1 MQTARPPLCLVRPE
15 VGHLLQPSGSSLSST
30 GCPMPPS
37 AAGVGGRTVGG
48 NNGPTSQALWTLQGP
63 EEGQGGP
70 GQPLGKLRLL
80 IRPPDHSILSSP
92 LVEKYNRL
100 KVK

>member
-1 MQTARPPLCLVRPE
+1 
-15 VGHLLQPSGSSLSST
+15 
-30 GCPMPPS
+30 MPPS
-37 AAGVGGRTVGG
+37 AAGVGGSCGG

-80 IRPPDHSILSSP
+80 ICPPDHSILSSP
-92 LVEKYNRL
+92 LGAEIQQAE
-100 KVK
+100 